1 MPRLLFVDDNIV
13 DHDPG
18 DFPDPGAR
26 ARSTESGDDLADDTF
41 EEGAQLGLMGY
52 FIRDL
57 EREGFEVITATG
69 VEEAKRLL
77 EQQPGNFAVIVLDV
91 MMPYLDTGV
100 YDEAATA
107 GGLRTGFVLAE
118 EIHRMQPDVP
128 IWILSQIVPVEGSPV
143 NKATVDD
150 LVSRRVIV
158 GVVCKLEC
166 DPANFAK
173 RVRESMEMP

>member
-18 DFPDPGAR
+18 EFPDAD
-26 ARSTESGDDLADDTF
+26 AAVRSTEFSGDWADEVF
-41 EEGAQLGLMGY
+41 ERGTQLGLMGY

-57 EREGFEVITATG
+57 EREGFEVVTATG

-77 EQQPGNFAVIVLDV
+77 EQQPESFDVVVLDV
-91 MMPYLDTGV
+91 MMPYLDTGL
-100 YDEAATA
+100 YDEGATA
-107 GGLRTGFVLAE
+107 GGLRTGFILAE

-128 IWILSQIVPVEGSPV
+128 IWLLSQIVPAEGSPV

-150 LVSRRVIV
+150 LVFRGVIV
-158 GVVCKLEC
+158 GVACKLDS
-166 DPANFAK
+166 DPAGFAK
-173 RVRESMEMP
+173 RVRESVESD